1 LGSDPIDRG
10 LTPESRTGH
19 HVMLRGVLSTVPGR
33 IAASL
38 LTVVVTS
45 CRTAGGGAGPPI
57 LQPGA
62 PGEATRVI
70 SAEKAVDLSQ
80 VRHTAADMRFMQG
93 MIGHHAQALE
103 MVALLRS
110 RTNRDDMRL
119 LARRIELS
127 QEDEITVMQRWL
139 QARGLAVPDAHAH
152 HAPGAALMPGMLTP
166 QEMGRLE
173 ASTGGEFDRL
183 FLELMLKHHEGAL
196 IMVGD
201 LFASPGGGQESDI
214 FAFAT
219 DVDADQRIEMARMG
233 AMLRELP
240 E

>member
-1 LGSDPIDRG
+1 
-10 LTPESRTGH
+10 
-19 HVMLRGVLSTVPGR
+19 
-33 IAASL
+33 
-38 LTVVVTS
+38 
-45 CRTAGGGAGPPI
+45 
-57 LQPGA
+57 
-62 PGEATRVI
+62 
-70 SAEKAVDLSQ
+70 
-80 VRHTAADMRFMQG
+80 MQD

-127 QEDEITVMQRWL
+127 QADEIALMQRWL
-139 QARGLAVPDAHAH
+139 QARGLPVPDAHAH
-152 HAPGAALMPGMLTP
+152 HAPGATLMPGMLTP
-166 QEMGRLE
+166 EEMGRLG
-173 ASTGGEFDRL
+173 AATGGAFDRL
-183 FLELMLKHHEGAL
+183 FLELMLKHHQGAL
-196 IMVGD
+196 VMVRE